1 VILELEGMRRFIV
14 IGHRAATS
22 GDFNLNDLC
31 GSAGRLDILLRCINS
46 SFFLSHAIRRDVE
59 LFLILKGEPHP
70 PRTIRLN
77 GREIKY
83 LNPDERST
91 AALIRNALL
100 KKLNGEVRSTPGIY
114 ISKRNFE
121 DAIEK
126 CSKTQLIYLKE
137 DGENIRNVRIE
148 DDVTFVLSDDRNLNE
163 EEESILEKYN
173 AHKVSLGPLDLH
185 TDHCIILVHN
195 EIDRRNKLQKEKMIQ
210 VESTSFGKVIID
222 GKTYGD
228 VLIVDNEVIPRNKGL
243 LRKVFGSS
251 HKISEEEVKKLL
263 EGDVEV
269 IVIGTGQS
277 GVLSVNPHIR
287 EKIKSA
293 NIELVVSKTPEAIK
307 LFNSLAKEKKVNAL
321 IHTTC

>member
-1 VILELEGMRRFIV
+1 MRRFVV

-121 DAIEK
+121 DVIEEVA
-126 CSKTQLIYLKE
+126 KTQLIYLKE
-137 DGENIRNVRIE
+137 DGEDIGDIIIE
-148 DDVTFVLSDDRNLNE
+148 EDATFVLSDDKDLNGE
-163 EEESILEKYN
+163 EENVLEKHK

-195 EIDRRNKLQKEKMIQ
+195 EMDGRDKLHEDKIIQ
-210 VESTSFGKVIID
+210 FESTSFGKVVID

-228 VLIVDNEVIPRNKGL
+228 VLIANNEVVPRNRGL
-243 LRKVFGSS
+243 LRKVFGTS
-251 HKISEEEVKKLL
+251 HKINEEEVERLL

-269 IVIGTGQS
+269 IIIGTGQS
-277 GVLSVNPHIR
+277 GVLSVDSRIR
-287 EKIKSA
+287 EKINSA
-293 NIELVVSKTPEAIK
+293 DVELIEAKTPEAIK
-307 LFNSLAKEKKVNAL
+307 LFNSLTGEKKVNAL

>member
-14 IGHRAATS
+14 IGHRVATS

-70 PRTIRLN
+70 PRTIRVN

-100 KKLNGEVRSTPGIY
+100 KKLDGEVRSTPGIY

-121 DAIEK
+121 DVIEEVA
-126 CSKTQLIYLKE
+126 KTQLIYLKE
-137 DGENIRNVRIE
+137 DGENIK
-148 DDVTFVLSDDRNLNE
+148 DVKIKDNATFVLSDDRNLNE

-195 EIDRRNKLQKEKMIQ
+195 EMDRRDKLHEDKIIQ
-210 VESTSFGKVIID
+210 FESTDFGKVVID
-222 GKTYGD
+222 GRTYGD
-228 VLIVDNEVIPRNKGL
+228 VLIVNNEVVPRNKGF
-243 LRKVFGSS
+243 LRRVFGTS
-251 HKISEEEVKKLL
+251 HKISEEEIERLL

-277 GVLSVNPHIR
+277 GVLFVDSQII

-293 NIELVVSKTPEAIK
+293 NVELVVAKTPEAIK

>member
-1 VILELEGMRRFIV
+1 MRRFVV

-121 DAIEK
+121 DVIEEVA
-126 CSKTQLIYLKE
+126 KTQLIYLKE
-137 DGENIRNVRIE
+137 DGEDIGDIIIE
-148 DDVTFVLSDDRNLNE
+148 EDATFVLSDDKDLNGE
-163 EEESILEKYN
+163 EENVLEKHK

-195 EIDRRNKLQKEKMIQ
+195 EMDRRNKLQQEKLIR

-222 GKTYGD
+222 GRTYGD
-228 VLIVDNEVIPRNKGL
+228 VLIANNEVIPRNRGF
-243 LRKVFGSS
+243 LRKVFGTS
-251 HKISEEEVKKLL
+251 HKISEEGIKKLF

-277 GVLSVNPHIR
+277 GALSVDSQIR
-287 EKIKSA
+287 EKINSA
-293 NIELVVSKTPEAIK
+293 DVELVEAKTPEAIE
-307 LFNSLAKEKKVNAL
+307 LFNSLAREKKVNAL
-321 IHTTC
+321 FHTTC

>member
-1 VILELEGMRRFIV
+1 VILELEGMRRFVV

-100 KKLNGEVRSTPGIY
+100 KKVNGEVRSTPGIY

-163 EEESILEKYN
+163 EEESILEKHK

-195 EIDRRNKLQKEKMIQ
+195 EMDRRDKMHEKKRIQ
-210 VESTSFGKVIID
+210 FESTSFGKVNID

-228 VLIVDNEVIPRNKGL
+228 VVIANNEVIPRNKGF
-243 LRKVFGSS
+243 LRRAFSTS
-251 HKISEEEVKKLL
+251 HKISDDEVKKLL

-277 GVLSVNPHIR
+277 GVLSVDSRIR
-287 EKIKSA
+287 ERIQGA
-293 NIELVVSKTPEAIK
+293 NVELVAAKTPEAIK
-307 LFNSLAKEKKVNAL
+307 LFNSLAREKKVNAL